1 MEEWSSKQKISAKHK
16 SLADIYCDLL
26 PKPPC
31 RYSSAPNQESDI
43 LYFLKQYASS
53 LNLKNL
59 FFRQYTYTA
68 RNFTGVSK
76 DYALFL
82 KTKRLFLK
90 FMACKH
96 LEECRKLNLTDT
108 EIKQMHAGIIPE
120 NINIHLK
127 VPFDFGGQCSFENMA
142 LIRTHPHHL
151 YLHRLIEYQFEQGL
165 LKKEKKLF
173 IPCFEGYAYY
183 G

>member
-1 MEEWSSKQKISAKHK
+1 MEEWSSKQHVSAKHK
-16 SLADIYCDLL
+16 SLADIYRDLL
-26 PKPPC
+26 PKSAC
-31 RYSSAPNQESDI
+31 RYSSASKQEFDI
-43 LYFLKQYASS
+43 LSFLEQYAAS
-53 LNLKNL
+53 LNLKGL
-59 FFRQYTYTA
+59 SFKPYTYIA
-68 RNFTGVSK
+68 RNFADISK

-96 LEECRKLNLTDT
+96 PEECRKLNLSDT
-108 EIKQMHAGIIPE
+108 EIQQMHFGIIPE

-127 VPFDFGGQCSFENMA
+127 IPFDFGGQCSFENMA
-142 LIRTHPHHL
+142 LIRTHPQHL

-173 IPCFEGYAYY
+173 IPCFEGYVYH